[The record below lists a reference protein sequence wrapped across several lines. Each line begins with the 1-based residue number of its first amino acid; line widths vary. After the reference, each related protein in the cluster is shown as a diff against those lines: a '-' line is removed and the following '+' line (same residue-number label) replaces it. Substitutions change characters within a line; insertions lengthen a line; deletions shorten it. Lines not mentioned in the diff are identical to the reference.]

1 MSQQNQDLMENK
13 LVVNRNIMFWAYEYN
28 ASPQV
33 VSTFAGCVY
42 NYDQYPEEFQKRYTK
57 EYTIYFVGRKVIFES
72 MRSLWDGVAYYF
84 NCYDQ
89 PQIEKATKIPQN
101 IHNLGVYISGF
112 FENDN
117 TLFHRVKT
125 EHKFQTLTE
134 SNKPGISLRS
144 AIYLGH
150 VSETCVRDDGKLEK
164 SFPLLR
170 CSSNLGGPTD
180 NFRETDYFILN
191 AVNETCANLF
201 EQKVNLNHVLAQ
213 VYNNSSGHKAKIK
226 THSDKTKDMPRN
238 GVIAFVTFYDFP
250 PNIQYKKVPG
260 DVKYKNVSALTQ
272 LVFKA
277 KKQSQELQQFS
288 VILEPGSL
296 FVIPLSTNRLYT
308 HEIRPSILPAN
319 KIPTRLG
326 YVIRCSKTTAIY
338 SDSQTFVVDQQSHRH
353 ALQPPT
359 TANIN
364 ELRQKY
370 WQENSTFDFIDYGDV
385 YFSMN
390 EGDYQEPIV

>member
-1 MSQQNQDLMENK
+1 MENK
-13 LVVNRNIMFWAYEYN
+13 LVVERNVMLWAYEYN
-28 ASPQV
+28 APQRV
-33 VSTFAGCVY
+33 HLNFAGRVY
-42 NYDQYPEEFQKRYTK
+42 NHDSEEFRKRYTK
-57 EYTIYFVGRKVIFES
+57 DYTIYFVGDSSTFES
-72 MRSLWDGVAYYF
+72 MRPLWDGCAYYF
-84 NCYDQ
+84 NCYEAQMID
-89 PQIEKATKIPQN
+89 KAKKIPQN

-112 FENDN
+112 FDNDN
-117 TLFHRVKT
+117 TLFHRLTT

-150 VSETCVRDDGKLEK
+150 VTTCVRDDGKLET

-180 NFRETDYFILN
+180 NFRETDSVIIN

-213 VYNNSSGHKAKIK
+213 VYTNSSGHKAKIK
-226 THSDKTKDMPRN
+226 AHSDKTKDMPRN
-238 GVIAFVTFYDFP
+238 GIIAFVTFYDFP
-250 PNIQYKKVPG
+250 PDVQYKQVSG
-260 DVKYKNVSALTQ
+260 DVRYKRTSALTQ

-277 KKQSQELQQFS
+277 KSASQEPQEFS
-288 VILEPGSL
+288 VILESGSL

-308 HEIRPSILPAN
+308 HEIRPSILPTD

-326 YVIRCSKTTAIY
+326 YVIRCSKTTAIH
-338 SDSQTFVVDQQSHRH
+338 SDSQTFVLDQQSHRH

-359 TANIN
+359 KADMD
-364 ELRQKY
+364 ELRKKY
-370 WQENSTFDFIDYGDV
+370 LQENTTSDIIDYGDV

-390 EGDYQEPIV
+390 EGDYQKPIF